1 MSEQAPIRTTGKK
14 IFTGT
19 VVSDRMNKTIVV
31 SVTTR
36 KMHQLYRKY
45 MLHTKKVKAHDEQN
59 DAHIGDT
66 VRVVEARP
74 VSKEKAWRL
83 LEILERA
90 K

>member
-1 MSEQAPIRTTGKK
+1 MSEQAPIGTTRKK

-36 KMHQLYRKY
+36 KMHRLYRKY